1 MLKREEKC
9 QPGYQIHKT
18 VLQKLKE
25 KSWVWSFMPVIS
37 TLGKQED
44 HKIKASLGYVLSQK
58 KKKGRKETKEEIRTF
73 LEKQRLREFIITRPS
88 LQKLLQEFLQ
98 AKMKVL

>member
-1 MLKREEKC
+1 VSDSSVRASA
-9 QPGYQIHKT
+9 YQAQ
-18 VLQKLKE
+18 QKK
-25 KSWVWSFMPVIS
+25 
-37 TLGKQED
+37 
-44 HKIKASLGYVLSQK
+44 K